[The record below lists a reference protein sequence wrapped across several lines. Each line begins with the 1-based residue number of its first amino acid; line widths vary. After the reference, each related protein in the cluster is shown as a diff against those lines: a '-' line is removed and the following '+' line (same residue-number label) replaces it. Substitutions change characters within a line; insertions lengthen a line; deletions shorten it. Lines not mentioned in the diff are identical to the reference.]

1 MKKLVVC
8 CIVLLLCLVSVASAI
23 TFSDLEGYG
32 SNYVE
37 AITNLSER
45 KVINGYPDGTY
56 KPDNN
61 VTRAEVIKIIV
72 SAFDIKLK
80 EGSNVSFAFD
90 DVKGKWCEEFVK
102 IGASNGLLK
111 GYEDGTFRPDNNVT
125 YGELSAIVCRVLGFD
140 EVSKD
145 SSDWAKLYMDYLEE
159 RGIFDNISTNDFISI
174 NKARRDNV
182 ALVAYNAVKYLEKEN
197 QEQKVEPTTAPTAT
211 PTVKPTEEP
220 KTTPKADDDKN
231 IDTDLSMFKEGQ
243 IYCGRVTLEL
253 QRAGID
259 YVEVDCFDEGEV
271 TFTVKKIDKKPS
283 YNSLILF
290 RVRSSGAVSL
300 VKEFK
305 QVNLDLDDFLLV
317 DNVSGSLAS
326 FDGDYETIDLE
337 LDEYV
342 LNGNTIRLDKL
353 DFFLVEVE
361 LDKDDEYYFADA
373 RQVDVSN
380 LKLDE
385 EDRIYFD
392 SDNKLCFV
400 VRGIEVSE

>member
-8 CIVLLLCLVSVASAI
+8 CIVLLLFLVSFASAI

-56 KPDNN
+56 KPENN

-72 SAFDIKLK
+72 SAFEIKLK

-125 YGELSAIVCRVLGFD
+125 YGELSAIVCRVLGYD
-140 EVSKD
+140 EISTD

-197 QEQKVEPTTAPTAT
+197 QEQKVEPTVAPTAT

-220 KTTPKADDDKN
+220 KTTPKPTDDKN

-243 IYCGRVTLEL
+243 IYCGRVMLEL

-259 YVEVDCFDEGEV
+259 YVVVDCFDEGEV

-361 LDKDDEYYFADA
+361 LDNDDEYYFADA

-392 SDNKLCFV
+392 ADNKLCFV